1 MKLAENIQ
9 RRRKAAGWT
18 QEQLAQKCAVS
29 RQAVS
34 KWEAGQSVPSLDK
47 LRQLANCFGIS
58 VDELVQDDPVA
69 ELAEVPQTSSPS
81 LVELDQ
87 ARQTRQRCRGW
98 TAAAIVCLIVAVG
111 ILGLQIVTYT
121 IVRARGWEY
130 IADWISPLLN
140 LMLVLALT
148 LSGSVL
154 IRTPGWRKSGL
165 GIALVLMVGFGW
177 QLQQAIQQRPTTI
190 SFSADGRHQVVI
202 KQDKTTGKTVLCRSR
217 YGLYRREK
225 DTFPYTVE
233 GAMKLQWLAE
243 DVCAITYQTINR
255 SVHQMIA
262 TFGDRGDP
270 ISYHNMAAAITGE
283 WSLMETNAAGWKIV
297 ADSTGIHLENG
308 TLQEDYAY
316 SDAVP
321 FGTLALALCRDGLPQ
336 WTLVLSEE
344 GTLNEQDLFIDGSLI
359 LCPVAMKPTA
369 PLNFVRTSALPDAGL
384 FQTPDLPEEDETPL
398 VEAMRQTILADPTLS
413 QPLPNGAMKLDTAST
428 DPLWLSLLTLRQRD
442 EGYRVN
448 GVDIRVELASVQ
460 VLAGTDADQLVE
472 VKTNEWAVSP
482 GNQGAGPS
490 GEAFTMTYKLRLMRA
505 ENAVLAAL
513 MPSLEEG
520 MSGLEP
526 VELEP
531 EFPAVPELVHYF
543 VSGLYDTTYMYI
555 NRRSPAQAMQILLDE
570 AFAQKEAS
578 LSTDGQQALLES
590 DGGQTLWLLYD
601 GIAEDRLHYRFWL
614 VRCEGPDWLHCDGLW
629 QSEGEYTIPIRE
641 AENNA
646 QPE

>member
-1 MKLAENIQ
+1 MVKLAENIQ
-9 RRRKAAGWT
+9 RLRKAAGWT

-34 KWEAGQSVPSLDK
+34 KWEAGQSVPSLEK
-47 LRQLANCFGIS
+47 LRQLANSFGIS
-58 VDELVQDDPVA
+58 VDELVQDDP
-69 ELAEVPQTSSPS
+69 EPEETPQTESPS

-87 ARQTRQRCRGW
+87 VRQTRTRRHGW
-98 TAAAIVCLIVAVG
+98 TAAAIVCLIAAVG
-111 ILGLQIVTYT
+111 ILALQIVTYT

-140 LMLVLALT
+140 LMMVLALT

-154 IRTPGWRKSGL
+154 IRTPNWRKRGL
-165 GIALVLMVGFGW
+165 GIALVLMAGFGW
-177 QLQQAIQQRPTTI
+177 QLQQAVQQRPTTI

-233 GAMKLQWLAE
+233 RPMKLQWLAE
-243 DVCAITYQTINR
+243 DVCAITYQTLDR

-270 ISYHNMAAAITGE
+270 ISYHNMASAIQGE

-297 ADSTGIHLENG
+297 VDRTGIHLENG

-316 SDAVP
+316 DDAVP

-336 WTLVLSEE
+336 WTLALSEE

-359 LCPVAMKPTA
+359 LCPVALKPTA

-384 FQTPDLPEEDETPL
+384 FQTPDLPEEEETPL

-428 DPLWLSLLTLRQRD
+428 DPLWLSLLALRQRD

-460 VLAGTDADQLVE
+460 VLAGTDTDQLVE

-490 GEAFTMTYKLRLMRA
+490 GEAYAMTYKLRLMRA

-513 MPSLEEG
+513 IPSLEEG

-526 VELEP
+526 VELNP
-531 EFPAVPELVHYF
+531 EFPTVPELAHYF
-543 VSGLYDTTYMYI
+543 VSGMYDTTYMYI

-570 AFAQKEAS
+570 AFAQKEAV
-578 LSTDGQQALLES
+578 LSDDGQQALLES
-590 DGGQTLWLLYD
+590 AGDQSLWLLYD

-614 VRCEGPDWLHCDGLW
+614 VRCEGPDWLHCEGQW
-629 QSEGEYTIPIRE
+629 QNEGEYTIPIRE
-641 AENNA
+641 AEDEA
-646 QPE
+646 QS

>member
-1 MKLAENIQ
+1 M
-9 RRRKAAGWT
+9 AAGI
-18 QEQLAQKCAVS
+18 LA
-29 RQAVS
+29 
-34 KWEAGQSVPSLDK
+34 
-47 LRQLANCFGIS
+47 
-58 VDELVQDDPVA
+58 
-69 ELAEVPQTSSPS
+69 
-81 LVELDQ
+81 
-87 ARQTRQRCRGW
+87 
-98 TAAAIVCLIVAVG
+98 
-111 ILGLQIVTYT
+111 LQIVTYT

-165 GIALVLMVGFGW
+165 GHRAGADGGVWLAAAAGD
-177 QLQQAIQQRPTTI
+177 QQRPTTI

-321 FGTLALALCRDGLPQ
+321 VWDAGAGLLCRDGLPQ

-344 GTLNEQDLFIDGSLI
+344 GTLNGTGS
-359 LCPVAMKPTA
+359 
-369 PLNFVRTSALPDAGL
+369 
-384 FQTPDLPEEDETPL
+384 
-398 VEAMRQTILADPTLS
+398 
-413 QPLPNGAMKLDTAST
+413 
-428 DPLWLSLLTLRQRD
+428 
-442 EGYRVN
+442 
-448 GVDIRVELASVQ
+448 
-460 VLAGTDADQLVE
+460 
-472 VKTNEWAVSP
+472 
-482 GNQGAGPS
+482 
-490 GEAFTMTYKLRLMRA
+490 
-505 ENAVLAAL
+505 
-513 MPSLEEG
+513 
-520 MSGLEP
+520 
-526 VELEP
+526 
-531 EFPAVPELVHYF
+531 VH
-543 VSGLYDTTYMYI
+543 
-555 NRRSPAQAMQILLDE
+555 RR
-570 AFAQKEAS
+570 F
-578 LSTDGQQALLES
+578 G
-590 DGGQTLWLLYD
+590 
-601 GIAEDRLHYRFWL
+601 
-614 VRCEGPDWLHCDGLW
+614 
-629 QSEGEYTIPIRE
+629 
-641 AENNA
+641 
-646 QPE
+646 

>member
-47 LRQLANCFGIS
+47 LRQLANSFGIS
-58 VDELVQDDPVA
+58 VDELVQDDP
-69 ELAEVPQTSSPS
+69 EPEETPQTESPS

-87 ARQTRQRCRGW
+87 VRQTRTRRHGW
-98 TAAAIVCLIVAVG
+98 TAAAIVCLIAAVG
-111 ILGLQIVTYT
+111 ILALQIVTYT

-140 LMLVLALT
+140 LMMVLALT

-154 IRTPGWRKSGL
+154 IRTPNWRKRGL
-165 GIALVLMVGFGW
+165 GIALVLMAGFGW
-177 QLQQAIQQRPTTI
+177 QLQQAVQQRPTTI

-202 KQDKTTGKTVLCRSR
+202 KQNKTTGKTVLCRSR

-233 GAMKLQWLAE
+233 RPMKLQWLAE
-243 DVCAITYQTINR
+243 DVCAITYQTLDR

-270 ISYHNMAAAITGE
+270 ISYHNMASAIQGE

-297 ADSTGIHLENG
+297 VDRTGIHLENG

-316 SDAVP
+316 DDAVP

-336 WTLVLSEE
+336 WTLALSEE

-428 DPLWLSLLTLRQRD
+428 DPIWLSLLALRQRD
-442 EGYRVN
+442 E

-460 VLAGTDADQLVE
+460 VLAGTDADQLAE

-490 GEAFTMTYKLRLMRA
+490 GEAFTMTYKLRLMRT

-531 EFPAVPELVHYF
+531 EFPTVPELAHYF
-543 VSGLYDTTYMYI
+543 VSGMYDTTYMYI

-570 AFAQKEAS
+570 AFAQKEVV
-578 LSTDGQQALLES
+578 LSDDGQQALLES
-590 DGGQTLWLLYD
+590 TGDQSLWLLYD

-614 VRCEGPDWLHCDGLW
+614 VRCEGPDWLHCDGQW

-641 AENNA
+641 AEDEA
-646 QPE
+646 QS

>member
-1 MKLAENIQ
+1 M
-9 RRRKAAGWT
+9 
-18 QEQLAQKCAVS
+18 
-29 RQAVS
+29 
-34 KWEAGQSVPSLDK
+34 
-47 LRQLANCFGIS
+47 
-58 VDELVQDDPVA
+58 
-69 ELAEVPQTSSPS
+69 
-81 LVELDQ
+81 
-87 ARQTRQRCRGW
+87 
-98 TAAAIVCLIVAVG
+98 
-111 ILGLQIVTYT
+111 
-121 IVRARGWEY
+121 
-130 IADWISPLLN
+130 
-140 LMLVLALT
+140 
-148 LSGSVL
+148 
-154 IRTPGWRKSGL
+154 
-165 GIALVLMVGFGW
+165 
-177 QLQQAIQQRPTTI
+177 
-190 SFSADGRHQVVI
+190 
-202 KQDKTTGKTVLCRSR
+202 LCRSR

-233 GAMKLQWLAE
+233 GPVKLQWLAE
-243 DVCAITYQTINR
+243 DVCAITYQTLDR

-270 ISYHNMAAAITGE
+270 ISYHNMASAIQGE

-297 ADSTGIHLENG
+297 VDRTGIHLENG

-316 SDAVP
+316 DDAVP

-359 LCPVAMKPTA
+359 LCPVAMNPTA
-369 PLNFVRTSALPDAGL
+369 PLNFVRTSPLPDVGL

-398 VEAMRQTILADPTLS
+398 VEVMRQTILADPTLS

>member
-47 LRQLANCFGIS
+47 LRQLANSFGIS
-58 VDELVQDDPVA
+58 VDELVQDDP
-69 ELAEVPQTSSPS
+69 EPEETPQTESPS

-87 ARQTRQRCRGW
+87 VRQTRTRRHGW
-98 TAAAIVCLIVAVG
+98 TAAAIVCLIAAVG
-111 ILGLQIVTYT
+111 ILALQIVTYT

-140 LMLVLALT
+140 LMMVLALT

-154 IRTPGWRKSGL
+154 IRTPNWRKRGL
-165 GIALVLMVGFGW
+165 GIALVLMAGFGW
-177 QLQQAIQQRPTTI
+177 QLQQAVQQRPTTI

-233 GAMKLQWLAE
+233 RPMKLQWLAE
-243 DVCAITYQTINR
+243 DVCAITYQTLDR

-270 ISYHNMAAAITGE
+270 ISYHNMASAIQGE

-297 ADSTGIHLENG
+297 VDRTGIHLENG

-316 SDAVP
+316 DDAVP

-336 WTLVLSEE
+336 WTLALSEE

-369 PLNFVRTSALPDAGL
+369 PLNFVRTPALPDAGL

-428 DPLWLSLLTLRQRD
+428 DPIWLSLLALRQRD

-460 VLAGTDADQLVE
+460 VLAGTDADQLAE

-490 GEAFTMTYKLRLMRA
+490 GEAFTMTYKLRLMRT

-531 EFPAVPELVHYF
+531 EFPTVPELAHYF
-543 VSGLYDTTYMYI
+543 VSGMYDTTYMYI

-570 AFAQKEAS
+570 AFAQKEVV
-578 LSTDGQQALLES
+578 LSDDGQQALLES
-590 DGGQTLWLLYD
+590 TGDQSLWLLYD

-614 VRCEGPDWLHCDGLW
+614 VRCEGPDWLHCDGQW

-641 AENNA
+641 AEDEV
-646 QPE
+646 QS

>member
-1 MKLAENIQ
+1 MVKLAENIQ
-9 RRRKAAGWT
+9 RLRKAAGWT

-34 KWEAGQSVPSLDK
+34 KWEAGQSVPSLEK
-47 LRQLANCFGIS
+47 LRQLANSFGIS
-58 VDELVQDDPVA
+58 VDELVQDDP
-69 ELAEVPQTSSPS
+69 EPEETPQTESPS

-87 ARQTRQRCRGW
+87 VRQTRTRRHGW
-98 TAAAIVCLIVAVG
+98 TAAAIVCLIAAVG
-111 ILGLQIVTYT
+111 ILALQIVTYT

-140 LMLVLALT
+140 LMMVLALT

-154 IRTPGWRKSGL
+154 IRTPNWRKRGL
-165 GIALVLMVGFGW
+165 GIALVLMAGFGW
-177 QLQQAIQQRPTTI
+177 QLQQAVQQRPTTI

-233 GAMKLQWLAE
+233 RPMKLQWLAE
-243 DVCAITYQTINR
+243 DVCAITYQTLDR

-270 ISYHNMAAAITGE
+270 ISYHNMASAIQGE

-297 ADSTGIHLENG
+297 VDRTGIHLENG

-316 SDAVP
+316 DDAVP

-336 WTLVLSEE
+336 WTLALSEE

-359 LCPVAMKPTA
+359 LCPVALKPTA

-384 FQTPDLPEEDETPL
+384 FQTPDLPEEEETPL

-428 DPLWLSLLTLRQRD
+428 DPLWLSLLALRQRD

-448 GVDIRVELASVQ
+448 GVDIRVGLASVQ
-460 VLAGTDADQLVE
+460 VLAGTDTDQLVE

-490 GEAFTMTYKLRLMRA
+490 GEAYAMTYKLRLMRA

-513 MPSLEEG
+513 IPSLEEG

-526 VELEP
+526 VELNP
-531 EFPAVPELVHYF
+531 EFPTVPELAHYF
-543 VSGLYDTTYMYI
+543 VSGMYDTTYMYI

-570 AFAQKEAS
+570 AFAQKEAV
-578 LSTDGQQALLES
+578 LSDDGQQALLES
-590 DGGQTLWLLYD
+590 AGDQSLWLLYD

-614 VRCEGPDWLHCDGLW
+614 VRCEGPDWLHCEGQW
-629 QSEGEYTIPIRE
+629 QNEGEYTIPIRE
-641 AENNA
+641 AEDEA
-646 QPE
+646 QS

>member
-1 MKLAENIQ
+1 M
-9 RRRKAAGWT
+9 
-18 QEQLAQKCAVS
+18 
-29 RQAVS
+29 
-34 KWEAGQSVPSLDK
+34 
-47 LRQLANCFGIS
+47 
-58 VDELVQDDPVA
+58 
-69 ELAEVPQTSSPS
+69 
-81 LVELDQ
+81 
-87 ARQTRQRCRGW
+87 
-98 TAAAIVCLIVAVG
+98 
-111 ILGLQIVTYT
+111 
-121 IVRARGWEY
+121 
-130 IADWISPLLN
+130 
-140 LMLVLALT
+140 T

-154 IRTPGWRKSGL
+154 IRTPGWRKRGL
-165 GIALVLMVGFGW
+165 GIALVLMAGFGW
-177 QLQQAIQQRPTTI
+177 QLQQAVQQRPTTI

-233 GAMKLQWLAE
+233 GPMKLQWLAE
-243 DVCAITYQTINR
+243 DVCAITYQTLDR

-270 ISYHNMAAAITGE
+270 ISYHNMASAIQGE

-297 ADSTGIHLENG
+297 ADRTGIHLENG

-316 SDAVP
+316 DDAVP

-398 VEAMRQTILADPTLS
+398 VEAMRQTILANPTLS

-428 DPLWLSLLTLRQRD
+428 DPLWLSLLALRQRD

-513 MPSLEEG
+513 IPSLEEG

-526 VELEP
+526 VELDP
-531 EFPAVPELVHYF
+531 EFPTEAELAHYF
-543 VSGLYDTTYMYI
+543 VSGMYDTTYMYI

-570 AFAQKEAS
+570 AFAQKEAV
-578 LSTDGQQALLES
+578 LSDDGQQALLES
-590 DGGQTLWLLYD
+590 TGDQSLWLLYD

-614 VRCEGPDWLHCDGLW
+614 VRCEGPDWLHCEGQW

-641 AENNA
+641 AEDEA
-646 QPE
+646 QS

>member
-18 QEQLAQKCAVS
+18 QDQLAQKCAVS

-47 LRQLANCFGIS
+47 LRQLANSFGIS
-58 VDELVQDDPVA
+58 VDELVQDDP
-69 ELAEVPQTSSPS
+69 EPEETPQTESPS

-87 ARQTRQRCRGW
+87 VRQTRTRRHGW
-98 TAAAIVCLIVAVG
+98 TAAAIVCLIAAVG
-111 ILGLQIVTYT
+111 ILALQIVTYT
-121 IVRARGWEY
+121 IVRARGWVY

-140 LMLVLALT
+140 LMMVLALT

-154 IRTPGWRKSGL
+154 IRTPNWRKRGL
-165 GIALVLMVGFGW
+165 GIALVLMAGFGW
-177 QLQQAIQQRPTTI
+177 QLQQAVQQRPTTI

-233 GAMKLQWLAE
+233 RPMKLQWLAE
-243 DVCAITYQTINR
+243 DVCAITYQTLDR

-262 TFGDRGDP
+262 TFGNRGDP
-270 ISYHNMAAAITGE
+270 ISYHNMASAIQGE

-297 ADSTGIHLENG
+297 VDRTGIHLENG

-316 SDAVP
+316 DDAVP

-336 WTLVLSEE
+336 WTLALSEE

-428 DPLWLSLLTLRQRD
+428 DPIWLSLLALRQRD

-460 VLAGTDADQLVE
+460 VLAGTDADQLAE

-490 GEAFTMTYKLRLMRA
+490 GEAFTMTYKLRLMRT

-531 EFPAVPELVHYF
+531 EFPTVPELAHYF
-543 VSGLYDTTYMYI
+543 VSGMYDTTYMYI

-570 AFAQKEAS
+570 AFAQKEVV
-578 LSTDGQQALLES
+578 LSDDGQQALLES
-590 DGGQTLWLLYD
+590 TGDQSLWLLYD

-614 VRCEGPDWLHCDGLW
+614 VRCEGPDWLHCDGQW

-641 AENNA
+641 AEDEV
-646 QPE
+646 QS

>member
-47 LRQLANCFGIS
+47 LRQLANSFGIS
-58 VDELVQDDPVA
+58 VDELVQDDP
-69 ELAEVPQTSSPS
+69 EPEETPQTESPS

-87 ARQTRQRCRGW
+87 VRQTRTRRHGW
-98 TAAAIVCLIVAVG
+98 TAAAIVCLIAAVG
-111 ILGLQIVTYT
+111 ILALQIVTYT

-140 LMLVLALT
+140 LMMVLALT

-154 IRTPGWRKSGL
+154 IRTPNWRKRGL
-165 GIALVLMVGFGW
+165 GIALVLMAGFGW
-177 QLQQAIQQRPTTI
+177 QLQQAVQQRPTTI

-233 GAMKLQWLAE
+233 RPMKLQWLAE
-243 DVCAITYQTINR
+243 DVCAITYQTLDR

-270 ISYHNMAAAITGE
+270 ISYHNVASAIQGE

-297 ADSTGIHLENG
+297 VDRTGIHLENG

-316 SDAVP
+316 DDAVP

-336 WTLVLSEE
+336 WTLALSEE

-428 DPLWLSLLTLRQRD
+428 DPIWLSLLALRQRD

-460 VLAGTDADQLVE
+460 VLAGTDADQLAE

-490 GEAFTMTYKLRLMRA
+490 GEAFTMTYKLRLMRT

-531 EFPAVPELVHYF
+531 EFPTVPELAHYF
-543 VSGLYDTTYMYI
+543 VSGMYDTTYMYI

-570 AFAQKEAS
+570 AFAQKEVV
-578 LSTDGQQALLES
+578 LSDDGQQALLES
-590 DGGQTLWLLYD
+590 TGDQSLWLLYD

-614 VRCEGPDWLHCDGLW
+614 VRCEGPDWLHCDGQW

-641 AENNA
+641 AEDEV
-646 QPE
+646 QS